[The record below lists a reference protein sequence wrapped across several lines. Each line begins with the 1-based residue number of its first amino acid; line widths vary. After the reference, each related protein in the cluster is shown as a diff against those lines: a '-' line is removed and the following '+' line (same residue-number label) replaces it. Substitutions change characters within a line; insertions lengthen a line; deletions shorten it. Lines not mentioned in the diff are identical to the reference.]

1 MQSDKTLSP
10 RSGNRAAGQ
19 LSLTSHAQIRV
30 QQRGVDR
37 EVLDCLF
44 LYGRHEFDHFG
55 CEILY
60 FDEVGLNRLA
70 RSEPRH
76 LWVKA
81 IESRSLYAV
90 VNSDGVVVTTGHR
103 YRRVLRE
110 RSLTAFRRG
119 RARPSGQRI
128 LQV

>member
-1 MQSDKTLSP
+1 MQSDKPHSP
-10 RSGNRAAGQ
+10 LPRDKATGKLR
-19 LSLTSHAQIRV
+19 LTSHAQIRV

-37 EVLDCLF
+37 EVLDCLL

-60 FDEVGLNRLA
+60 FDEAGLDRLA
-70 RSEPRH
+70 RGEPRH

-90 VNSDGVVVTTGHR
+90 VNSDGFVVTTGHR

-119 RARPSGQRI
+119 LARPSRQRT
-128 LQV
+128 LHA